1 VARIHTIDLSESIG
15 HLPDIKPF
23 DLSVMRL
30 RAQSALLLCALGF
43 ESRCLTIPRTLAES
57 KWTTSRCIYFE
68 FSTNRDDNEANRAE
82 LLSYLSVMSE
92 RVEPMEADG
101 EAFAASLRKALRA
114 VVDSSETPSPLV
126 VFDMSVTSNRILMRA
141 MKVLLEFDIQLTLL
155 YAEAAVY
162 HPTLQEYKD
171 AKSKLEARQS
181 VWLDRG
187 VSDVETSQE
196 YPGYHVDQ
204 LPDCVMV
211 IPGFNRDRVRAVIHK
226 IDPTLTRAA
235 EHKLLW
241 LVGIPHLSENHWR
254 IEMMRELHE
263 LTPEANQFEV
273 STFEYKETLRT
284 LETFYQDR
292 VNDFRFTIAPMGS
305 KLQALGCS
313 LFCYLHPDVRA
324 MFSVPERYNA
334 VNFSEGCR
342 AMWEIE
348 FKSLKESREK
358 LDDVGLLKIA
368 D

>member
-1 VARIHTIDLSESIG
+1 MARIHTVDLSEVIG
-15 HLPDIKPF
+15 SLPDMSRL
-23 DLSVMRL
+23 DLSVVKSHS
-30 RAQSALLLCALGF
+30 QSALFLCALGF

-57 KWTTSRCIYFE
+57 KWMTSRCIYFE
-68 FSTNRDDNEANRAE
+68 FATNRDDNEANRAE
-82 LLSYLSVMSE
+82 LLSYLAAVSG

-101 EAFAASLRKALRA
+101 EAFAASLRKAVRA
-114 VVDSSETPSPLV
+114 VVDSSETSPPLV

-171 AKSKLEARQS
+171 AKTKLEARQTA
-181 VWLDRG
+181 WLDRG
-187 VSDVETSQE
+187 VSDVETSHE
-196 YPGYHVDQ
+196 YPGYHVDH
-204 LPDCVMV
+204 
-211 IPGFNRDRVRAVIHK
+211 VIHK
-226 IDPTLTRAA
+226 IDPTLTRPA

-241 LVGIPHLSENHWR
+241 LVGIPHLPENHWR

-263 LTPEANQFEV
+263 LTPDVHQFEV

-284 LETFYQDR
+284 LETLYQER

-324 MFSVPERYNA
+324 MFSVPETYNA
-334 VNFSEGCR
+334 VNFSEGCL
-342 AMWEIE
+342 AMWGIE
-348 FKSLKESREK
+348 FKSLKGKDSFSARMLRRFRQRVPTLPTSRR
-358 LDDVGLLKIA
+358 
-368 D
+368 

>member
-1 VARIHTIDLSESIG
+1 MARIHTVDLSEVIG
-15 HLPDIKPF
+15 QLPDIRPF
-23 DLSVMRL
+23 DLSAMKL
-30 RAQSALLLCALGF
+30 HGQSALFLCALGF
-43 ESRCLTIPRTLAES
+43 ESRCLTMPRTLAES

-68 FSTNRDDNEANRAE
+68 FATNRDDNEANRAE
-82 LLSYLSVMSE
+82 LLSYLSTLSN

-101 EAFAASLRKALRA
+101 EAFAASLRKAIRA
-114 VVDSSETPSPLV
+114 VVDSSAPLLPLV

-155 YAEAAVY
+155 YAEAAIY

-171 AKSKLEARQS
+171 AKAKVEARQN

-226 IDPTLTRAA
+226 IDPTLTRPA
-235 EHKLLW
+235 EQKLLW

-263 LTPEANQFEV
+263 LTPEVQQFQV

-284 LETFYQDR
+284 LETLYQER
-292 VNDFRFTIAPMGS
+292 VNDFRFTITPMGS

-313 LFCYLHPDVRA
+313 LFCNLHPDVRA

-342 AMWEIE
+342 AMWGIE
-348 FKSLKESREK
+348 FKSLKESREQ
-358 LDDVGLLKIA
+358 LDAVGSLRIT